1 MGTKIHKKRK
11 SPKLSGLFLDD
22 RLKLFGEHGNLYAA
36 LGIEHTLGHLLHLL
50 GRHGL
55 DHLTVVLVEIGKY
68 AFVFPGTQ
76 LATYV
81 KGGIDY
87 NRSNTSNDYTDG
99 NYRIGLNLAIG
110 CLF

>member
-1 MGTKIHKKRK
+1 MEA
-11 SPKLSGLFLDD
+11 FLYQEY
-22 RLKLFGEHGNLYAA
+22 RYLTAAQYAFGA
-36 LGIEHTLGHLLHLL
+36 
-50 GRHGL
+50 
-55 DHLTVVLVEIGKY
+55 DVKY